1 MTKLNRQSPEM
12 EEFEKKNRILEDLET
27 NLSQLELE
35 YATFHGEIQSFQR
48 RYSGLV
54 IRRMYDLDKI
64 EAQISEH
71 LVSADPNNPDYR
83 RKLREIRERI
93 AEAEKEF
100 EREKERKNKKD
111 FKPSEELKKLY
122 RDIARKIHPD
132 LATNEKEQERRSKLM
147 AEVNE
152 AYTDGDQERLEKILD
167 NWQYD
172 PENIDGNDIGAQL
185 IKLIRKIAQVEKR
198 IAELEEAINSL
209 RNTELFQLKE
219 KVSKS
224 ESDGVDMLGNMADY
238 LDVQI
243 YERGQYLDF
252 LRKGGV

>member
-1 MTKLNRQSPEM
+1 MTKTNHQPPEI
-12 EEFEKKNRILEDLET
+12 EEFEKKTGVLEILESRLY
-27 NLSQLELE
+27 QLELE
-35 YATFHGEIQSFQR
+35 YATFHGELHAFQL
-48 RYSGLV
+48 RYSELV
-54 IRRMYDLDKI
+54 VRRMYELDKI

-71 LVSADPNNPDYR
+71 LVSSDPNNPDYR
-83 RKLREIRERI
+83 RKLREAKERI
-93 AEAEKEF
+93 TEAEQEF
-100 EREKERKNKKD
+100 EREKERKSKKD
-111 FKPSEELKKLY
+111 FKPSEELKRLY

-132 LATNEKEQERRSKLM
+132 LTTNEKEQERRSKLM

-152 AYTDGDQERLEKILD
+152 AYADGDQDRLQKILD
-167 NWQYD
+167 NWQYG
-172 PENIDGNDIGAQL
+172 PENIEGTDIGSQL
-185 IKLIRKIAQVEKR
+185 VKLIRKIAQVEKR